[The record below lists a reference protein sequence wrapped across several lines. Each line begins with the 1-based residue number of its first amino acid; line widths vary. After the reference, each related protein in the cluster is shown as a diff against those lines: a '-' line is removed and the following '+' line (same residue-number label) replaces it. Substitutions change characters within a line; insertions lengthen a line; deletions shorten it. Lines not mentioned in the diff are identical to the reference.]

1 MDQQFIDQMKQKLL
15 AEQDNLRKQLGSFAE
30 PNEHVK
36 DDFNTR
42 YVDMG
47 SSEEENATEVENY
60 QNQIS
65 VEDGLES
72 SLAEVDD
79 ALVRIAKGTFG
90 HCEKCNQEIPR
101 ARLEVHPAA
110 KICVQC
116 ASHA

>member
-1 MDQQFIDQMKQKLL
+1 M
-15 AEQDNLRKQLGSFAE
+15 EQENFRKQLGSFAE
-30 PNEHVK
+30 PNERVK
-36 DDFNTR
+36 DDYNTR

-72 SLAEVDD
+72 SLAEVDA
-79 ALVRIAKGTFG
+79 ALDRIAKGTYG
-90 HCEKCNQEIPR
+90 QCEKCSQEIPSP
-101 ARLEVHPAA
+101 RLEAHPAA

-116 ASHA
+116 ANHD